1 MHSSGKASKRNKRNK
16 RRTIAL
22 AQTNDSIEFGPESD
36 IERGD
41 RFEKALEY
49 VRANAWPL
57 IERISEDLK
66 LPANDVVALAIAY
79 FSSYLRLTQDE
90 NTFVLVVKG
99 TVTPYDSALEALL
112 ASTHDEHLKPV
123 LDYLKSQYS
132 SAPGGDL

>member
-1 MHSSGKASKRNKRNK
+1 M
-16 RRTIAL
+16 TL
-22 AQTNDSIEFGPESD
+22 TQTNNPIEFGPETD
-36 IERGD
+36 VERAD
-41 RFEKALEY
+41 RFEKALEH
-49 VRANAWPL
+49 VRTNAWPL

-112 ASTHDEHLKPV
+112 ASTHDEQLKPV
-123 LDYLKSQYS
+123 LDYLKSMYS
-132 SAPGGDL
+132 LKPGENR